1 MQLRGRRVATVPLE
15 RMVMRGD
22 GEMEKRTVFFT
33 MVMHPVTGWT
43 RVGNAYPSRKAAADW
58 LPFVRGAWRGLRAK
72 VSQCTVRLEGGKVCE
87 QSRRL
92 LDEKYNLDA

>member
-58 LPFVRGAWRGLRAK
+58 LTFVRGAWRGLRAK

>member
-1 MQLRGRRVATVPLE
+1 MSAGLCGARRRNGKANRVFD
-15 RMVMRGD
+15 GD
-22 GEMEKRTVFFT
+22 ASGNWLDE
-33 MVMHPVTGWT
+33 GWH
-43 RVGNAYPSRKAAADW
+43 AYPSRKAAADW

-72 VSQCTVRLEGGKVCE
+72 VSQRTVRFEGGKVCE

>member
-1 MQLRGRRVATVPLE
+1 
-15 RMVMRGD
+15 
-22 GEMEKRTVFFT
+22 MEKRTVFFT
-33 MVMHPVTGWT
+33 MVMHPETGWT

-72 VSQCTVRLEGGKVCE
+72 VSQCTVRFEGGKVCE

>member
-1 MQLRGRRVATVPLE
+1 MKQEPGRQQPGIPSLQ
-15 RMVMRGD
+15 G
-22 GEMEKRTVFFT
+22 GEEVK
-33 MVMHPVTGWT
+33 HPAKGWT

-72 VSQCTVRLEGGKVCE
+72 VSQCTVRLDGGKVCE

>member
-1 MQLRGRRVATVPLE
+1 
-15 RMVMRGD
+15 
-22 GEMEKRTVFFT
+22 MEKRTVFFT
-33 MVMHPVTGWT
+33 MVMHPATGWT

-58 LPFVRGAWRGLRAK
+58 LPFVRNVWRGLRVK

-92 LDEKYNLDA
+92 LDKKYNLDA